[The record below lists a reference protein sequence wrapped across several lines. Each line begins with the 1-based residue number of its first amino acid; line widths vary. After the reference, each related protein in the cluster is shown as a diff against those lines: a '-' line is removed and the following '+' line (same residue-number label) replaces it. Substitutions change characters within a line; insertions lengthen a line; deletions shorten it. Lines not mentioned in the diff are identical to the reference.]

1 MKNIGKLLCSVLV
14 VTFLLLLPDAIFGF
28 INPNLAVCANTD
40 KIGVMAL
47 LALCLTFVSNKK
59 VLIAFTAFFGLL
71 QMTQFSSMAY
81 FGVYLTPYAIDFIFL
96 EAGDVATEIK
106 DVWFKYLYVIPLVA
120 VPYCVMAWL
129 LCRDKLF
136 RFRVK
141 YGWVFLLLFFGMFF
155 YKAQTPRGAFQ
166 MMFKQTCF
174 ASYNTVNSYAVYF
187 ANILPEKIF
196 GKKAEKEYPAYKLTN
211 VGQNGKEPVNIV
223 FVVGESI
230 NVNHFSLFGY
240 HRPTTPKLEAFAKA
254 HPDFVYKKAWAAA
267 VNTMISLPMIYN
279 IQVNPKNYRKL
290 IKRDSYLFKMAHENG
305 FKVTYIEGQ
314 NESLLKKTSVSD
326 TDAVFVYNEK
336 DSAAKGEIGFLK
348 DVFSKIDLN
357 DGRNL
362 VLVHRRNIHSPYK
375 NNTMFESEKYGVFTD
390 RETDSRINDYDNAV
404 LYEDDVMTEILKFA
418 QSSER
423 KTYFFFV
430 SDHGEALGQNGIW
443 GHGHL
448 DAADLE
454 VPFMYAVFNGTDAA
468 LSEKIA
474 AKPVLCSHDVSLAVA
489 EALGWSVE
497 IPGEDLTVCQVNG
510 RDSMGRAGVLK
521 ITPRADGTADFKL
534 EK

>member
-1 MKNIGKLLCSVLV
+1 MKNIAKLLCSIAVI
-14 VTFLLLLPDAIFGF
+14 TFLLLLPDTIFSF
-28 INPNLAVCANTD
+28 VNPNLAVCANTD

-59 VLIAFTAFFGLL
+59 FLIAFIAFFGLL

-120 VPYCVMAWL
+120 VPYFMIGWL
-129 LCRDKLF
+129 LCREKLY
-136 RFRVK
+136 RFKIK
-141 YGWVFLLLFFGMFF
+141 YGWVFILLFFGLFF
-155 YKAQTPRGAFQ
+155 CKARTPRGAFQ

-174 ASYNTVNSYAVYF
+174 ASFNTVNSYSMYF

-196 GKKAEKEYPAYKLTN
+196 GKKAEKEYPAYVLTN
-211 VGQNGKEPVNIV
+211 TDKGGAEPVNIV

-240 HRPTTPKLEAFAKA
+240 SRPTTPRLGAFAKEYPA
-254 HPDFVYKKAWAAA
+254 FIYKKAWAAA
-267 VNTMISLPMIYN
+267 VNTMISLPMLYN

-290 IKRDSYLFKMAHENG
+290 IKRDSYLFKMARENG

-326 TDAVFVYNEK
+326 TDALFVYDEK
-336 DSAAKGEIGFLK
+336 DSAAKGEIGFLQN
-348 DVFSKIDLN
+348 VFSKIDLN
-357 DGRNL
+357 EGRNL

-375 NNTMFESEKYGVFTD
+375 NNTMFEAEKYALFTD
-390 RETDSRINDYDNAV
+390 KETDSRINDYDNAV
-404 LYEDDVMTEILKFA
+404 RYEDDVMVEILKFA
-418 QSSER
+418 QSSKQ
-423 KTYFFFV
+423 KTYFFFI

-454 VPFMYAVFNGTDAA
+454 VPFMYAVFNGTDDA
-468 LSEKIA
+468 LSEKLT
-474 AKPVLCSHDVSLAVA
+474 AKTVLCSHDVSLAVA
-489 EALGWSVE
+489 EALGWRVE
-497 IPGEDLTVCQVNG
+497 IPGEDLRVCQVNG